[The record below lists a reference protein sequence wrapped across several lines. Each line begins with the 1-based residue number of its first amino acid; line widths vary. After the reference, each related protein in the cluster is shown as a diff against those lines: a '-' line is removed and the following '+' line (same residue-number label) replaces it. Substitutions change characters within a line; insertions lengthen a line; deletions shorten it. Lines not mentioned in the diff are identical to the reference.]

1 MKVRSANLKAQFL
14 ERAIDAVINSQIT
27 DAGNKI
33 TLEMVQEYKDE
44 FEHQDGQN
52 CWEEYFNNATEIMID
67 LALYI
72 DSASSI
78 CKPIIPE
85 DN

>member
-33 TLEMVQEYKDE
+33 TLEMAQEYKDE
-44 FEHQDGQN
+44 FEHQDG
-52 CWEEYFNNATEIMID
+52 
-67 LALYI
+67 
-72 DSASSI
+72 
-78 CKPIIPE
+78 
-85 DN
+85 